1 MGDFKS
7 PALQNAQSV
16 KKVGSGPFAPSGI
29 LHFTISVGDLDRAIE
44 FYTTIIGAILWRRIS
59 YSAFMCVGD
68 NFFVLSNIGYHR
80 RPNNAGHCLIHNAFI
95 VQSDAF
101 DQAVNYIE
109 SKDIEIVLY
118 EDSGHES
125 FPGRHAYFQ
134 DPFGNAV
141 EIVDLI
147 DIGIGATGDPPIP
160 GWNKNRIR
168 NNYFG
173 RNQFEGNE

>member
-1 MGDFKS
+1 MGDFNS
-7 PALQNAQSV
+7 PALRKATSV
-16 KKVGSGPFAPSGI
+16 KKVEPGPFTPSGI
-29 LHFTISVGDLDRAIE
+29 LHFTISVGDLDEAIA
-44 FYTTIIGAILWRRIS
+44 FYTTVVGATLWRRIT

-80 RPNNAGHCLIHNAFI
+80 RPNNIGHCLIHNAFI
-95 VQSDAF
+95 VQGEAF
-101 DQAVNYIE
+101 DRAVSYVE
-109 SKDIEIVLY
+109 SKDIEIVRY

-141 EIVDLI
+141 ELIDLT
-147 DIGIGATGDPPIP
+147 DIGIAPTGPPPIP
-160 GWNKNRIR
+160 GWNKHRIR

-173 RNQFEGNE
+173 KNQFEDS